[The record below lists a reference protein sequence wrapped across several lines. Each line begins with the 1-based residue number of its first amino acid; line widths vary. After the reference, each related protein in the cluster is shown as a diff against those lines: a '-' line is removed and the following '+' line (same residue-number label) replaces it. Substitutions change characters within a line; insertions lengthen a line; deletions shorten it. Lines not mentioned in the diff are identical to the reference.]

1 MKNSAIV
8 GMGRTGTT
16 ALREILLYLYKINKA
31 KGISSG
37 FRKGPLRYSDWDKS
51 CIDFKESVV
60 IIYKRD
66 LRDVLASTFRSIST
80 KGLRMYNDDKFLLK
94 NIKNYPPNFRI
105 YKKIYGIP
113 ENEIIEYGKK
123 LIDEGWD
130 QWISG
135 VDYIFCYESFIRD
148 PYKIIN
154 EVSDLINFPKR
165 NSAGAFE
172 ASQAW
177 KIKHPK
183 HITNSGATQSWHDI
197 FSEAQEKVII
207 DNFGHWLKKQGY
219 ING

>member
-31 KGISSG
+31 KGISNS
-37 FRKGPLRYSDWDKS
+37 FRKGPLRYSHWDKS

-60 IIYKRD
+60 IICKRD
-66 LRDVLASTFRSIST
+66 LRDVLAS
-80 KGLRMYNDDKFLLK
+80 N
-94 NIKNYPPNFRI
+94 
-105 YKKIYGIP
+105 
-113 ENEIIEYGKK
+113 
-123 LIDEGWD
+123 
-130 QWISG
+130 
-135 VDYIFCYESFIRD
+135 
-148 PYKIIN
+148 
-154 EVSDLINFPKR
+154 LINFPKR
-165 NSAGAFE
+165 NSVGAFE

-207 DNFGHWLKKQGY
+207 DNFSYWLKKQGY